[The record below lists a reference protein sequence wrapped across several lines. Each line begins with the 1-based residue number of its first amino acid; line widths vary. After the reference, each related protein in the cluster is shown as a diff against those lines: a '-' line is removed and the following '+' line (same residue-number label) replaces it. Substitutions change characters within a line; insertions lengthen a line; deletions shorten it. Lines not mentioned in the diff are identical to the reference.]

1 MGASGRGDGSTVG
14 TVVLLLL
21 LLLGGTGTGAAWGS
35 STGIQYGT
43 ASSWRLVGLLCPVG
57 TTVGGTESSIGR
69 VVGAA
74 AAAASSLESA
84 CCAAA
89 AASTTT
95 TWSMRVGTIVTG
107 GWGRL
112 VVGHRVGDG
121 GVGVDGIGRGGGFG
135 REVGVVLVGT
145 VGGDGTDSIDLA
157 RGALVLGDAEGVSL
171 CGARVASSR
180 LVRLSTGNSGGMI
193 QMASTLVA
201 ATAAADE
208 DCIVAIP
215 TQSSIRI
222 TVRHGPIIVGQ
233 RPRVQDVAVLLGA
246 IEVVAAAEVSGSG
259 NHGGL
264 VVGAAAAAMLLLLLL
279 LLLLL
284 GNVGFDWDTVSLSLV
299 TPHCRTSFGHARH

>member
-21 LLLGGTGTGAAWGS
+21 GGTGTGAAWGN

-43 ASSWRLVGLLCPVG
+43 AWRLVGLLCPVG

-74 AAAASSLESA
+74 AAAASLESA

-112 VVGHRVGDG
+112 VVGRRVGDG
-121 GVGVDGIGRGGGFG
+121 GVGVDDIGRVGGGG

-145 VGGDGTDSIDLA
+145 VGGNGTDSIDLV
-157 RGALVLGDAEGVSL
+157 GTLLGDAEGVSL

-180 LVRLSTGNSGGMI
+180 LVRLSTGNNGGMI
-193 QMASTLVA
+193 QMGSTLVA
-201 ATAAADE
+201 AAAAADE

-222 TVRHGPIIVGQ
+222 PVRHGPIIVGQ
-233 RPRVQDVAVLLGA
+233 RPRVQDVAVLLVA

-264 VVGAAAAAMLLLLLL
+264 VVGAAPAAM
-279 LLLLL
+279 LLLL

-299 TPHCRTSFGHARH
+299 TPRCRTSFGHARH